1 MPLLRHKDVNIM
13 DTTCINAQGVRECFA
28 CYLQDKLGMYADEK
42 DIRNFESVLYRIKT
56 RQADNNSVE
65 DLCKPVFM
73 EPVLRLK
80 GEPCRILEVR
90 NLYALLFNMTG
101 FINISRNEAAMILKR
116 CFPNVFANTKVIS
129 INKSLTRYKF
139 EGMDTGMKIPYLR
152 SSDSQYFEN
161 MLNKY
166 IR

>member
-1 MPLLRHKDVNIM
+1 MLLLQHKDVIIM

-28 CYLQDKLGMYADEK
+28 CYLLDKLGMYADEK
-42 DIRNFESVLYRIKT
+42 DIRNFEAVLYSIKT
-56 RQADNNSVE
+56 RKVDNNSVE
-65 DLCKPVFM
+65 DLCKPVFI
-73 EPVLRLK
+73 EHVLRLR
-80 GEPCRILEVR
+80 GEPCRVLEVR

-101 FINISRNEAAMILKR
+101 FLNISRNEAAIILKT
-116 CFPNVFANTKVIS
+116 CFPNIFGNTKVIS

-139 EGMDTGMKIPYLR
+139 EGMDSGMKIPYLR
-152 SSDSQYFEN
+152 YADSQHFEK